1 VPRDS
6 IEVLAWSGKL
16 WQRVKM
22 VRWPLS
28 ATAVHDGVALSARL
42 WDRVKAMR
50 PPLSAAAARHGGLK
64 LPYKLRVRLR
74 AIRRSTP
81 TGHHGLGLSAKL
93 LLLTITFV
101 MLAEVLIFV
110 PSVANFRITW
120 INDRVT
126 AAQLAALAAE
136 AVPGGALP
144 DPLRAELL
152 RTAQV
157 RAVALK
163 RSNERRLVLSSDT
176 PLQIDE
182 SFDFRASS
190 RPSGMGNELGL
201 RLRLIWE
208 ALSVFWTREGRII
221 RVIGEPGMGAGD
233 FIEVV
238 LPEAPLKVAMI
249 RYGLNVLG
257 LSVIIS
263 VITAALV
270 YFTLNGLLVQ
280 PMMRIARN
288 MLRFAES
295 PEDASR
301 IIVPSPRQDEVGTAE
316 RELAH
321 MQEQL
326 TQTLQQKSRLAALG
340 LAVSKINHDLRNMLA
355 NAQLISDRLSS
366 LPDPAVQ
373 RFAPKLIAS
382 LGRAI
387 TLADSTLKFGRAEE
401 APPRRELLPLRPLI
415 DEVGDGLSLP
425 REGAVDWTIEME
437 EALRVDADR
446 DHLFRVLSNLTR
458 NALQAIEQLEPA
470 KGHIRVSARRNGM
483 RVTIQVSDDGPGVP
497 EKARTH
503 LFQPFQGSAR
513 KGGTGLG
520 LAVAQE
526 LVTAHGGTIRL
537 RDTSKGA
544 SFEVEIPDRGN

>member
-1 VPRDS
+1 
-6 IEVLAWSGKL
+6 
-16 WQRVKM
+16 
-22 VRWPLS
+22 
-28 ATAVHDGVALSARL
+28 
-42 WDRVKAMR
+42 
-50 PPLSAAAARHGGLK
+50 
-64 LPYKLRVRLR
+64 
-74 AIRRSTP
+74 
-81 TGHHGLGLSAKL
+81 LSAKL

-110 PSVANFRITW
+110 PSVANFRINW
-120 INDRVT
+120 LNDRLT

-136 AVPGGALP
+136 AVPGGVVPDAL
-144 DPLRAELL
+144 RTELL

-163 RSNERRLVLSSDT
+163 RSNERRLVLPADADADA
-176 PLQIDE
+176 QIDDT
-182 SFDFRASS
+182 FDFRASA
-190 RPSGMGNELGL
+190 RQKGIGNELGL
-201 RLRLIWE
+201 RLRLIWD
-208 ALSVFWTREGRII
+208 ALSAFSARERRII
-221 RVIGEPGMGAGD
+221 RVIGEPNMGAGD

-238 LPEAPLKVAMI
+238 MPEAPLKAAMI

-270 YFTLNGLLVQ
+270 YFALNGLLVQ

-288 MLRFAES
+288 MLRFS
-295 PEDASR
+295 QNPEDASR
-301 IIVPSPRQDEVGTAE
+301 IIVPTPRRDEIGTAE

-321 MQEQL
+321 MQVEL
-326 TQTLQQKSRLAALG
+326 AQTLHQKSRLAALG

-387 TLADSTLKFGRAEE
+387 NLADSTLKFGRAEE
-401 APPRRELLPLRPLI
+401 APPRRELTPLRPLVE
-415 DEVGDGLSLP
+415 EVGDGLGLP
-425 REGAVDWTIEME
+425 RDGAINWTIDMDDT
-437 EALRVDADR
+437 LRVDVDR
-446 DHLFRVLSNLTR
+446 DQLFRVLNNLTR
-458 NALQAIEQLEPA
+458 NALQAIEQQDGA
-470 KGHIRVSARRNGM
+470 GGHIKIAALRDGE
-483 RVTIQVSDDGPGVP
+483 RVTIEVSDDGPGVP
-497 EKARTH
+497 ERARAH
-503 LFQPFQGSAR
+503 LFQAFQGSAR

-526 LVTAHGGTIRL
+526 LLNAHGGSIRL
-537 RDTSKGA
+537 RDTPKGA
-544 SFEVEIPDRGN
+544 TFELEIPDRGG

>member
-1 VPRDS
+1 VRQGLPRDS
-6 IEVLAWSGKL
+6 FEEALAWSARL
-16 WQRVKM
+16 WQRVK
-22 VRWPLS
+22 RIRSPLS
-28 ATAVHDGVALSARL
+28 ATAE
-42 WDRVKAMR
+42 
-50 PPLSAAAARHGGLK
+50 
-64 LPYKLRVRLR
+64 
-74 AIRRSTP
+74 RR
-81 TGHHGLGLSAKL
+81 GLGLSAKL
-93 LLLTITFV
+93 LLLTISFV

-110 PSVANFRITW
+110 PSVANFRISW
-120 INDRVT
+120 LNDRLT

-136 AVPGGALP
+136 AVPGGVVP
-144 DPLRAELL
+144 DALRAELL

-163 RSNERRLVLSSDT
+163 RSNERRLVLPADAAS
-176 PLQIDE
+176 QIDE
-182 SFDFRASS
+182 TFDFRASARS
-190 RPSGMGNELGL
+190 KGVGGELAL
-201 RLRLIWE
+201 RLRLIWD
-208 ALSVFWTREGRII
+208 ALAAFSAPEGRVI

-238 LPEAPLKVAMI
+238 LPEAALKAAMI

-263 VITAALV
+263 MITAALV
-270 YFTLNGLLVQ
+270 YFALNGLLVQ

-288 MLRFAES
+288 MLRFS
-295 PEDASR
+295 QNPEDASR
-301 IIVPSPRQDEVGTAE
+301 IIAPTPRRDEIGTAE

-321 MQEQL
+321 MQVEL
-326 TQTLQQKSRLAALG
+326 AQTLHQKSRLAALG

-401 APPRRELLPLRPLI
+401 APPKRELTALRPLVE
-415 DEVGDGLSLP
+415 EVGDGLGLP
-425 REGAVDWTIEME
+425 RDGAIAWNVDVDG
-437 EALRVDADR
+437 ALRVDVDR
-446 DHLFRVLSNLTR
+446 DQLFRVLSNITR
-458 NALQAIEQLEPA
+458 NALQALEQQENVT
-470 KGHIRVSARRNGM
+470 GHIKVGALRDGM
-483 RVTIQVSDDGPGVP
+483 RVTIAISDDGPGVP
-497 EKARTH
+497 EKARAH
-503 LFQPFQGSAR
+503 LFQAFQGSAR

-526 LVTAHGGTIRL
+526 LVHAHGGTIRL
-537 RDTSKGA
+537 RDTAKGA
-544 SFEVEIPDRGN
+544 TFELEIPDRGA

>member
-1 VPRDS
+1 MPRDS
-6 IEVLAWSGKL
+6 LEEALAWSARL
-16 WQRVKM
+16 WERVK
-22 VRWPLS
+22 RIRSPLS
-28 ATAVHDGVALSARL
+28 ATAE
-42 WDRVKAMR
+42 
-50 PPLSAAAARHGGLK
+50 
-64 LPYKLRVRLR
+64 
-74 AIRRSTP
+74 RR
-81 TGHHGLGLSAKL
+81 GLGLSAKL

-110 PSVANFRITW
+110 PSVANFRISW
-120 INDRVT
+120 LNDRLT
-126 AAQLAALAAE
+126 ASQLAALAAE
-136 AVPGGALP
+136 AVPGGVVPDAL
-144 DPLRAELL
+144 RTELL

-163 RSNERRLVLSSDT
+163 RSNERRLVLPADQASE
-176 PLQIDE
+176 IDE
-182 SFDFRASS
+182 TFDFRASA
-190 RPSGMGNELGL
+190 RPRGVGNELGL

-208 ALSVFWTREGRII
+208 ALSVFWTRDGRII

-238 LPEAPLKVAMI
+238 LPEAPLRAAMI

-263 VITAALV
+263 MITAALV
-270 YFTLNGLLVQ
+270 YFALNGLLVQ

-288 MLRFAES
+288 MLRFS
-295 PEDASR
+295 QKPEDASR
-301 IIVPSPRQDEVGTAE
+301 IIVPSPRRDEIGTAE

-321 MQEQL
+321 MQGEL

-373 RFAPKLIAS
+373 RFAPKLIVS

-387 TLADSTLKFGRAEE
+387 NLADSTLKFGRAEE
-401 APPRRELLPLRPLI
+401 APPRRELTPLHPLVE
-415 DEVGDGLSLP
+415 DVGDGLGLP
-425 REGAVDWTIEME
+425 RDSGVGWTIDMDA
-437 EALRVDADR
+437 ALRVDADR
-446 DHLFRVLSNLTR
+446 DQLFRVLSNLTR
-458 NALQAIEQLEPA
+458 NALQAIEQQDNA
-470 KGHIRVSARRNGM
+470 GGQIRIVAQRNGR
-483 RVTIQVSDDGPGVP
+483 RVTIEVSDDGPGVP
-497 EKARTH
+497 EKARAH
-503 LFQPFQGSAR
+503 LFQAFQGSAR

-526 LVTAHGGTIRL
+526 LVNAHGGTIRL
-537 RDTSKGA
+537 RDTAQGA
-544 SFEVEIPDRGN
+544 TFELEIPDRGG

>member
-1 VPRDS
+1 VRVPRDT
-6 IEVLAWSGKL
+6 IDGALEWSSRL
-16 WQRVKM
+16 WQRVKEI
-22 VRWPLS
+22 RSPLA
-28 ATAVHDGVALSARL
+28 ATAERRGV
-42 WDRVKAMR
+42 
-50 PPLSAAAARHGGLK
+50 
-64 LPYKLRVRLR
+64 
-74 AIRRSTP
+74 
-81 TGHHGLGLSAKL
+81 GLSAKL

-120 INDRVT
+120 LTDRLT
-126 AAQLAALAAE
+126 GAQLAALAAE
-136 AVPGGALP
+136 AVPGGVVP
-144 DPLRAELL
+144 DQLRVELL

-163 RSNERRLVLSSDT
+163 RSNERRLVLPPDGPMPIDDT
-176 PLQIDE
+176 Y
-182 SFDFRASS
+182 DFRASA
-190 RPSGMGNELGL
+190 RASGMGNELAL
-201 RLRLIWE
+201 RLRLIWD
-208 ALSVFWTREGRII
+208 ALSVFLAHEGRVI

-238 LPEAPLKVAMI
+238 LPEAPLKTAMI

-270 YFTLNGLLVQ
+270 YFALNSLLVL
-280 PMMRIARN
+280 PMTRITRN
-288 MLRFAES
+288 MLHFSQS

-301 IIVPSPRQDEVGTAE
+301 IIVPSSRRDEVGTAE

-321 MQEQL
+321 MQEEL

-401 APPRRELLPLRPLI
+401 APPRRELVPLRPLV

-425 REGAVDWTIEME
+425 REGVIAWTIEVE

-446 DHLFRVLSNLTR
+446 DQLYRVLSNITR
-458 NALQAIEQLEPA
+458 NALQALEQLEPI
-470 KGHIRVSARRNGM
+470 KGHIRVSARRNGQ
-483 RVTIQVSDDGPGVP
+483 RVTIQVVDDGPGVP
-497 EKARTH
+497 EKARAH

-526 LVTAHGGTIRL
+526 LVAAHGGTIRL
-537 RDTSKGA
+537 RDTDKGA
-544 SFEVEIPDRGN
+544 AFEVEIPDRGN